1 MKIAGISLLLAAIG
15 GASAFAPPK
24 ASFSRVFRI
33 QNEAQPLVA
42 IGNPKNPPLRLSD
55 TKLSAL
61 GGSDVDSLTSNP
73 LFSSFVDAI
82 TEAVGDSSKPTMA
95 QYFMQA
101 VIDSAVPSL
110 FIIITLGFAAFFFK
124 KSRDGGD
131 DNFRDSSNPVEEL
144 YNDLYGNAGSK
155 KLNFGSPFGRPN
167 RSSVRNLGIPSTEY
181 IKVTSLNEK
190 YASYDFSLAKATTSK
205 AAAAAK
211 YRSKAFDRALEMA
224 VQVGEDLPAYA
235 KSQLLDAEK
244 EFVKEGKKIVGT
256 IQILEAQLIKERVD
270 GEMKKMGMEDLNVD
284 PKPMDAES
292 NETTIVASSSSSS
305 SKANTKYMAE
315 IAKLQKELKE
325 LELTFIQDSVAALGP
340 ERAVGLRAALLG
352 DVAARGTGGLLT
364 QLQDRP
370 LSSLLRGSQD
380 EKKSLFVMKFPGDV
394 TASQLNELR
403 EEVTAIIRNAKPGDE
418 ALVILQSGG
427 GTVTGYGL
435 AAGQLVRLRE
445 NGTFLTVAVEQVAA
459 SGGYMMTCV
468 ADRIIASPFAVLG
481 SIGVISE
488 IPNAYERLNREG
500 M

>member
-1 MKIAGISLLLAAIG
+1 MKIASISLLMVAIG

-24 ASFSRVFRI
+24 ASFSRVSRI
-33 QNEAQPLVA
+33 QNEPQPLVA
-42 IGNPKNPPLRLSD
+42 IVKPKNPPFRLSD
-55 TKLSAL
+55 TRLSAL
-61 GGSDVDSLTSNP
+61 GSNVDSLTSNP
-73 LFSSFVDAI
+73 M
-82 TEAVGDSSKPTMA
+82 T
-95 QYFMQA
+95 QYFLQA

-110 FIIITLGFAAFFFK
+110 FVIITIGFAAFFFK

-131 DNFRDSSNPVEEL
+131 DSYLDNSNAVQEL
-144 YNDLYGNAGSK
+144 YNDLYGNSGSK
-155 KLNFGSPFGRPN
+155 KNNFGSPFGRPN
-167 RSSVRNLGIPSTEY
+167 KSPVRNLGIPSTEY
-181 IKVTSLNEK
+181 IKVTNLNEK

-244 EFVKEGKKIVGT
+244 KFVQEGTKIVGT

-270 GEMKKMGMEDLNVD
+270 GEMKKMGMEDLDVD
-284 PKPMDAES
+284 PKPMNAEN
-292 NETTIVASSSSSS
+292 NETTIVASSPSS
-305 SKANTKYMAE
+305 SKANPKYMAE
-315 IAKLQKELKE
+315 ITKLQKELKE

-370 LSSLLRGSQD
+370 LSSLLRGSQNG
-380 EKKSLFVMKFPGDV
+380 KKSLFVMNFPGDV

-445 NGTFLTVAVEQVAA
+445 NGTFLTIAVEQVAA

-488 IPNAYERLNREG
+488 IPNAYERLKKEG